1 MTRWLTIL
9 LVALCGVAFA
19 NLPHQHD
26 ANVGQASRL
35 SWGYNTYDPAG
46 NRVGFTSGTNS
57 TELVV
62 NPNAKLPQV
71 LMRIKNGVTNYYIYG
86 AGLLYQVTETATA
99 TNTLTYHYDYRG
111 STITLTADNGIVTD
125 RIEYSLYGSMTY
137 RVGTDDT
144 PFLFNGR
151 YGVMTDPNGLLY
163 MRARYYNPYLCR
175 FINPDPS
182 GFAGGLN
189 FFAYANG
196 NPVSYLDPFGLG
208 AAEAATGSSWVSQAL
223 AGTAAGDWVQ
233 GFSSGL
239 QSFASGENL
248 SRYTPTGSS
257 AYQSGVTS
265 GYNAVP
271 SAVELAVLL
280 MTIPTGGAAP
290 EAEALLGV
298 EGTAADT
305 GVQIGY
311 HATNPGN
318 IESILANGFNESLAG
333 RLGGGGVYVN
343 NTAEGA
349 IAEYMSVPGRS
360 APTVLRVQY
369 TPGLNYRINPPPA
382 RYTTGPLPL
391 RADTLTTESI
401 RLPGTFNTII
411 RNGSATVIP
420 SP

>member
-111 STITLTADNGIVTD
+111 STITLTADNGIVVD
-125 RIEYSLYGSMTY
+125 RFEYSLYATLTY
-137 RVGTDDT
+137 RVGADDT

-151 YGVMTDPNGLLY
+151 YGVQTDPNGLLY

-189 FFAYANG
+189 FFTYANG

-208 AAEAATGSSWVSQAL
+208 AAQAATGSSWVSQAL
-223 AGTAAGDWVQ
+223 AGTAVGDWVQ
-233 GFSSGL
+233 GFNSGL
-239 QSFASGENL
+239 QSFASGEDL
-248 SRYTPTGSS
+248 SRYTPTGST
-257 AYQSGVTS
+257 AYQCGITS

-290 EAEALLGV
+290 EAEALLGG
-298 EGTAADT
+298 EAAAAESAAPKLLTAGTDVPNA
-305 GVQIGY
+305 
-311 HATNPGN
+311 
-318 IESILANGFNESLAG
+318 
-333 RLGGGGVYVN
+333 GGVIRSFSQESDQIYYRVFSESQQGRFL
-343 NTAEGA
+343 TAVPPSSSAFAREALALPTGNQATFIQKVLVPAGTTLQRSRALPAFGA
-349 IAEYMSVPGRS
+349 RGGAEQFELLQEIPSGNFGPG
-360 APTVLRVQY
+360 T
-369 TPGLNYRINPPPA
+369 
-382 RYTTGPLPL
+382 PLP
-391 RADTLTTESI
+391 
-401 RLPGTFNTII
+401 
-411 RNGSATVIP
+411 
-420 SP
+420 